1 MIGPSSVTRVPG
13 FPIVIQN
20 VRQRGPFRRW
30 NRDLVFA
37 CVGISEK
44 QHKLSGPEGFSIFF
58 TENRGRKLQTGGRT
72 SAFTAAP
79 LLSFSLVID
88 V

>member
-44 QHKLSGPEGFSIFF
+44 QHKLSGPEGFSIFSPK
-58 TENRGRKLQTGGRT
+58 TEAENFRLAAGRPPVLRLRY
-72 SAFTAAP
+72 FRFP
-79 LLSFSLVID
+79 L
-88 V
+88 